1 MPGLRLRVS
10 CRVMSSCAH
19 LPLVRDVLSRD
30 LSHTVRPSFPFPTSP
45 QGCCFFTGNTRAQ
58 ISIPTSQIRADDRLQ
73 DQKNAMRDPG
83 VHRQS
88 ASLHHQ
94 PSLVRMWSI
103 NSRTLK
109 HLYVLQPAAR
119 SLQKQG
125 STTNKR
131 TNLFEAKPPNDT
143 IAKSEKGAFTI
154 VLGYHRSCNAGSLL
168 LTLE

>member
-1 MPGLRLRVS
+1 
-10 CRVMSSCAH
+10 MSSCAH
-19 LPLVRDVLSRD
+19 LPLVRDVLSPD
-30 LSHTVRPSFPFPTSP
+30 QSHTVRPSFPFPTSP
-45 QGCCFFTGNTRAQ
+45 QCCCFFFTGNTREQ

-73 DQKNAMRDPG
+73 DQKNAMCDPG

-103 NSRTLK
+103 NNRTLK

-119 SLQKQG
+119 SLQKEDPQQ
-125 STTNKR
+125 TNEQNSFDVK
-131 TNLFEAKPPNDT
+131 LPNNA

-154 VLGYHRSCNAGSLL
+154 VLAYHRSCNVGSLL